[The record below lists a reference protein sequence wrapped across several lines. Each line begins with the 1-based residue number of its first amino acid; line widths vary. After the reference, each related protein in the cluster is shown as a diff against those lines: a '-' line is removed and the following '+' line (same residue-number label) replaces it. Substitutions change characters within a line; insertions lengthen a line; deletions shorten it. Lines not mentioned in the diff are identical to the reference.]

1 LEFARCRI
9 ITLVKRSD
17 APATVAT
24 PQNPKSKATPEVSTH
39 AKAVTASPSVMGALR
54 TAIASVVG
62 IGPKR
67 AVALQS
73 RNIATLADAI
83 LHLPYRY
90 VDLRNRNII
99 AELRP
104 GTDAIVEGRLESVN
118 IRPRRYGNFR
128 SASSARLVDAENRKI
143 KIVWFNLPAYTQF
156 PIGEPVLVCGKV
168 TVGSDG
174 AIELVHPEINRLS
187 GGEVPPIRPVY
198 SLPKEVPQRLFA
210 TVVTTALTK
219 LNGGQYDAELSAMP
233 PEISLESGAPTVVE
247 ALRYLHRPPLDAS
260 VERLDNL
267 DTPAHWGLALDEM
280 FAFQLA
286 LCRDR
291 ARTKRR
297 AGAEMSGPPRLTS
310 DFMGSLPFAPTGA
323 QLHAIDEISSDM
335 AASTQM
341 NRLLIG
347 DVGSGKTLVAF
358 WAAIR
363 AAESGYQTAMM
374 APTELL
380 AEQHFRSFQRL
391 CGRLGLM
398 STILTG
404 KSTGNERARNLR
416 AIERGDF
423 PVVFGTQALIQ
434 EGVKMRNLGLA
445 VIDEQHRFGVFD
457 RARLIALGS
466 QANVMLMTATPI
478 PRSLAQTL
486 FRNLD
491 VSALDEMPPGR
502 TPIATQIFR
511 DDAMGEVEAIVR
523 GEIAKGNRAYY
534 VLPLIEGEDDDER
547 ASVVAMAKR
556 LTASLQGC
564 RIGILHGRMRPAEKE
579 RAMREFR
586 DGVIDVLVSTTVVEV
601 GIDVPEAT
609 VMVIVA
615 AERYGLAQ
623 LHQLRGRVGRGA
635 APSRCCLIV
644 STNAGGVALERLAVL
659 ARSSSGKDVAHA
671 DLRLRGP
678 GDLFGARQT
687 GALPLRFAHFIRD
700 WKMIERAA
708 EMAER
713 WLERDPKLESGASA
727 GARAALARIVDSG
740 FSLGDIG

>member
-1 LEFARCRI
+1 MNA
-9 ITLVKRSD
+9 
-17 APATVAT
+17 
-24 PQNPKSKATPEVSTH
+24 Q
-39 AKAVTASPSVMGALR
+39 
-54 TAIASVVG
+54 AIAQVSALQTSIAFSRG

-67 AVALQS
+67 AIALHERDIDS
-73 RNIATLADAI
+73 LADA
-83 LHLPYRY
+83 LFHLPYRY
-90 VDLRNRNII
+90 IDLRERHHI

-104 GTDAIVEGRLESVN
+104 GMDAVLEGRLEGLN
-118 IRPRRYGNFR
+118 LRPRKYGNFR
-128 SASSARLVDAENRKI
+128 SASSAKLVDLDNRRI
-143 KIVWFNLPAYTQF
+143 RIVWFNLPSYTQF
-156 PIGEPVLVCGKV
+156 PIGEPVLLCGKV
-168 TVGSDG
+168 SAG
-174 AIELVHPEINRLS
+174 ANGEFEIVHPEVHRLAS
-187 GGEVPPIRPVY
+187 DDVPPIRPVY

-210 TVVTTALTK
+210 TVVTDALAQ
-219 LNGGQYDAELSAMP
+219 LQRGEHGAELAAMP
-233 PEISLESGAPTVVE
+233 IELCRESGSATVAE
-247 ALRYLHRPPLDAS
+247 ALGYLHRPPLDADI
-260 VERLDNL
+260 ERLQNA
-267 DTPAHWGLALDEM
+267 DTPAHQALALDEM

-291 ARTKRR
+291 ARTRR
-297 AGAEMSGPPRLTS
+297 RTGAAFDGPQVLTATFL
-310 DFMGSLPFAPTGA
+310 DSLPFVPTAA
-323 QLHAIDEISSDM
+323 QLRAIDEIARDL
-335 AASTQM
+335 AAPTQM

-347 DVGSGKTLVAF
+347 DVGSGKTLIAF
-358 WAAIR
+358 WAAVR
-363 AAESGYQTAMM
+363 AAECGYQTAMM

-380 AEQHFRSFQRL
+380 AEQHDRNFQRL

-398 STILTG
+398 STLLTG
-404 KSTGNERARNLR
+404 KLGGNERARNLR

-423 PVVFGTQALIQ
+423 KVIFGTQALIQ
-434 EGVKMRNLGLA
+434 EGVRMHNLGLA

-486 FRNLD
+486 FRNLN

-511 DDAMGEVEAIVR
+511 DSAMNEVDAIVR
-523 GEIAKGNRAYY
+523 AEIDKGHRAYY
-534 VLPLIEGEDDDER
+534 VLPLIDDEEDGER

-556 LTASLQGC
+556 LEVSLKGC
-564 RIGILHGRMRPAEKE
+564 RIGILHGRMRPTEKE

-586 DGVIDVLVSTTVVEV
+586 DGGLDVIVSTTVVEV

-635 APSRCCLIV
+635 APSRCCLVV
-644 STNAGGVALERLAVL
+644 SAGAGAPALERLAVL
-659 ARSSSGKDVAHA
+659 VRSASGADVAHA

-687 GALPLRFAHFIRD
+687 GALPLRFARFIRD
-700 WKMIERAA
+700 WRMIETVA
-708 EMAER
+708 ELADR
-713 WLERDPKLESGASA
+713 WLICDPGLDTDSSA
-727 GARAALARIVDSG
+727 GARAALARMVDSG

>member
-1 LEFARCRI
+1 MQNSIARVR
-9 ITLVKRSD
+9 
-17 APATVAT
+17 
-24 PQNPKSKATPEVSTH
+24 
-39 AKAVTASPSVMGALR
+39 
-54 TAIASVVG
+54 G

-67 AVALQS
+67 AVALALH
-73 RNIATLADAI
+73 NIETLDDAL

-90 VDLRNRNII
+90 IDMRARHNI
-99 AELRP
+99 ANLRP
-104 GTDAIVEGRLESVN
+104 GMDAVIEGRLEGLSV
-118 IRPRRYGNFR
+118 RPRRYGNFR
-128 SASSARLVDAENRKI
+128 SASSAKLVDSTNRRI
-143 KIVWFNLPAYTQF
+143 RIVWFNLPSYAQF
-156 PIGEPVLVCGKV
+156 PVGEPVLLYGKV
-168 TVGSDG
+168 TAGSAG
-174 AIELVHPEINRLS
+174 GIEIVHPEVHRLAN
-187 GGEVPPIRPVY
+187 GELPPIRPVY

-210 TVVTTALTK
+210 AVVSDALAK
-219 LNGGQYDAELSAMP
+219 LDSDRLDVKLEAMP
-233 PEISLESGAPTVVE
+233 AEVGRESGSLPVAK
-247 ALRYLHRPPLDAS
+247 ALAYLHRPPPDAS
-260 VERLDNL
+260 VELL
-267 DTPAHWGLALDEM
+267 EEAATPAHQALALDEM
-280 FAFQLA
+280 FAFQIA

-291 ARTKRR
+291 ARTRR
-297 AGAEMSGPPRLTS
+297 RTGASLTS
-310 DFMGSLPFAPTGA
+310 PSPLTEAFMASLPFAPTSA
-323 QLHAIDEISSDM
+323 QRRAIGEISSDLAGPM
-335 AASTQM
+335 QM

-358 WAAIR
+358 WAALR
-363 AAESGYQTAMM
+363 AAECGYQTAIM

-380 AEQHFRSFQRL
+380 AEQHHRSFQHL
-391 CGRLGLM
+391 CGRLGVM

-404 KSTGNERARNLR
+404 KITGNQRARNLR

-423 PVVFGTQALIQ
+423 KVVFGTQALIQ
-434 EGVKMRNLGLA
+434 EGVRTGNLGLA

-457 RARLIALGS
+457 RARLVALGS

-502 TPIATQIFR
+502 TPIATAIFPESAMSQV
-511 DDAMGEVEAIVR
+511 DAAVR
-523 GEIAKGNRAYY
+523 AEIAKGNRAYY
-534 VLPLIEGEDDDER
+534 VLPLIDGEDEDER

-556 LTASLQGC
+556 LTETLNGC
-564 RIGILHGRMRPAEKE
+564 RIGILHGRMRPVEKE
-579 RAMREFR
+579 RAMCDFR
-586 DGVIDVLVSTTVVEV
+586 DGAIDVLVSTTVVEV

-635 APSRCCLIV
+635 APSQCCLIV
-644 STNAGGVALERLAVL
+644 SNGAGVIARDRLGVLVRTANGA
-659 ARSSSGKDVAHA
+659 DVAHE

-700 WKMIERAA
+700 WQIIETAA
-708 EMAER
+708 ELAES
-713 WLERDPKLESGASA
+713 WLDRDPKLDSA
-727 GARAALARIVDSG
+727 AAAGLRAVLARMVDSG

>member
-1 LEFARCRI
+1 LERAGTNAQPLAQVSVLQTSIAHSRGI
-9 ITLVKRSD
+9 GEKR
-17 APATVAT
+17 
-24 PQNPKSKATPEVSTH
+24 
-39 AKAVTASPSVMGALR
+39 
-54 TAIASVVG
+54 AIA
-62 IGPKR
+62 
-67 AVALQS
+67 LHD
-73 RNIATLADAI
+73 RNIDNLADAL

-90 VDLRNRNII
+90 IDLRERHRV

-104 GTDAIVEGRLESVN
+104 GMDAVLEGRLEGLN
-118 IRPRRYGNFR
+118 LRPRRYGNFR
-128 SASSARLVDAENRKI
+128 SASSAKLVDSENRRI
-143 KIVWFNLPAYTQF
+143 RIVWFNLPSYTQF
-156 PIGEPVLVCGKV
+156 PVGQPVLLCGKV
-168 TVGSDG
+168 SVGANG
-174 AIELVHPEINRLS
+174 ELEIVHPEVHRLAAD
-187 GGEVPPIRPVY
+187 ELPPIRPVY

-210 TVVTTALTK
+210 AVVTDALAQ
-219 LNGGQYDAELSAMP
+219 LQRGDRGAELAAMP
-233 PEISLESGAPTVVE
+233 IELCRESGSATVAE
-247 ALRYLHRPPLDAS
+247 ALSYLHRPPLDADIG
-260 VERLDNL
+260 RLQNG
-267 DTPAHWGLALDEM
+267 DTAAHQALALDEM

-291 ARTKRR
+291 ARTRR
-297 AGAEMSGPPRLTS
+297 RTGAAFGRPQLLTET
-310 DFMGSLPFAPTGA
+310 FLGALPFMPTAA
-323 QLHAIDEISSDM
+323 QLRAIDEIARDL
-335 AASTQM
+335 AAPTQM

-347 DVGSGKTLVAF
+347 DVGSGKTLIAF
-358 WAAIR
+358 WAAVR
-363 AAESGYQTAMM
+363 AAECGYQTALM

-380 AEQHFRSFQRL
+380 AEQHHRNFQRL

-398 STILTG
+398 STLLTG
-404 KSTGNERARNLR
+404 KLAGNERARNLR

-423 PVVFGTQALIQ
+423 KVIFGTQALIQ
-434 EGVKMRNLGLA
+434 EGVRMQNLGLA

-502 TPIATQIFR
+502 TPIATQIFE
-511 DDAMGEVEAIVR
+511 DAAMNEVDAIVR
-523 GEIAKGNRAYY
+523 AEIDHGHRAYY
-534 VLPLIEGEDDDER
+534 VLPLIDDEDDSER
-547 ASVVAMAKR
+547 ASLVAMAKR
-556 LTASLQGC
+556 LEVSLQGC
-564 RIGILHGRMRPAEKE
+564 RIGILHGRMRPTEKE

-586 DGVIDVLVSTTVVEV
+586 DGALDVIVSTTVVEV

-635 APSRCCLIV
+635 APSRCCLVV
-644 STNAGGVALERLAVL
+644 SAGAGVPALERLAVL
-659 ARSSSGKDVAHA
+659 VRSASGADVAHA

-687 GALPLRFAHFIRD
+687 GALPLRFARFIRD
-700 WKMIERAA
+700 WRMIESAA
-708 EMAER
+708 ELAER
-713 WLERDPKLESGASA
+713 WLIRDPNLDTASSA
-727 GARAALARIVDSG
+727 GARAALARMMDSG

>member
-1 LEFARCRI
+1 MQNSIAFAR
-9 ITLVKRSD
+9 
-17 APATVAT
+17 
-24 PQNPKSKATPEVSTH
+24 
-39 AKAVTASPSVMGALR
+39 
-54 TAIASVVG
+54 G

-67 AVALQS
+67 AIALRK
-73 RNIATLADAI
+73 RNIDTLVDAL

-90 VDLRNRNII
+90 IDMRIRNNV
-99 AELRP
+99 ADLRP
-104 GTDAIVEGRLESVN
+104 GMDAVLEGRLEAFN
-118 IRPRRYGNFR
+118 LRPRRYGNFR
-128 SASSARLVDAENRKI
+128 SASSAKLIDPTNRWI
-143 KIVWFNLPAYTQF
+143 KVVWFNLPSYTQF
-156 PIGEPVLVCGKV
+156 PVGEPVLLCGKV
-168 TVGSDG
+168 SVGGDG
-174 AIELVHPEINRLS
+174 ALEMVHPEVHRLA

-198 SLPKEVPQRLFA
+198 SLPKEVPQRLFVS
-210 TVVTTALTK
+210 VVTEALAK
-219 LNGGQYDAELSAMP
+219 LHGGNFDAELGAMP
-233 PEISLESGAPTVVE
+233 VELNRESGTLPVAE
-247 ALRYLHRPPLDAS
+247 ALRYLHRPPLDTSIEGLESA
-260 VERLDNL
+260 
-267 DTPAHWGLALDEM
+267 DTPAHQALALDEM

-291 ARTKRR
+291 ARTRRR
-297 AGAEMSGPPRLTS
+297 AGAAMAGPSRLTEA
-310 DFMGSLPFAPTGA
+310 FMASLPFAPTRA
-323 QLHAIDEISSDM
+323 QLQAIDEIASDL
-335 AASTQM
+335 AAPTQM

-347 DVGSGKTLVAF
+347 DVGSGKTLIAF
-358 WAAIR
+358 WAALR

-380 AEQHFRSFQRL
+380 AEQHHRSFQRL

-398 STILTG
+398 STLLTG
-404 KSTGNERARNLR
+404 KISGNERARNLR

-423 PVVFGTQALIQ
+423 TLVFGTQALIQ
-434 EGVKMRNLGLA
+434 EGVRMHNLGLA

-486 FRNLD
+486 FRNLN

-502 TPIATQIFR
+502 TPIATQLFR
-511 DDAMGEVEAIVR
+511 DQAMAEVDAIVR
-523 GEIAKGNRAYY
+523 AEIGKGNRAYY
-534 VLPLIEGEDDDER
+534 VLPLIDGEDEDER
-547 ASVVAMAKR
+547 ASVIAMAKR
-556 LTASLQGC
+556 LSASLKGC
-564 RIGILHGRMRPAEKE
+564 RVGILHGRLRAAEKE

-586 DGVIDVLVSTTVVEV
+586 DGALDVLVSTTVVEV

-635 APSRCCLIV
+635 APSRCCLMV
-644 STNAGGVALERLAVL
+644 SNGARDAGLERLAVL
-659 ARSSSGKDVAHA
+659 ARSASGADVAHA

-687 GALPLRFAHFIRD
+687 GALPLRFARFIRD
-700 WKMIERAA
+700 WRMIEIAA
-708 EMAER
+708 ELAER
-713 WLERDPKLESGASA
+713 WLDRDPMLDSPASA
-727 GARAALARIVDSG
+727 GARAALTRILDSG

>member
-1 LEFARCRI
+1 
-9 ITLVKRSD
+9 
-17 APATVAT
+17 
-24 PQNPKSKATPEVSTH
+24 
-39 AKAVTASPSVMGALR
+39 MGGLQTGIAL
-54 TAIASVVG
+54 AHG

-67 AVALQS
+67 AVALQG
-73 RNIATLADAI
+73 RNIATLLDAL

-90 VDLRNRNII
+90 VDLRQRNNI

-104 GTDAIVEGRLESVN
+104 GMDAFVEGHLESVN

-128 SASSARLVDAENRKI
+128 SASSARLVDTTNRKI

-156 PIGEPVLVCGKV
+156 PVGEPVLVCGKV

-174 AIELVHPEINRLS
+174 SIELVHPEINRLS

-210 TVVTTALTK
+210 TVVTSALTK
-219 LNGGQYDAELSAMP
+219 LTGEKYDAELGAMP
-233 PEISLESGAPTVVE
+233 PEVSRESGSPTVVE

-260 VERLDNL
+260 VERLDNA
-267 DTPAHWGLALDEM
+267 DTPAHQGLTLDEM

-297 AGAEMSGPPRLTS
+297 SGASMSGPPRLTS
-310 DFMGSLPFAPTGA
+310 DFMGSLPFAPTNA
-323 QLHAIDEISSDM
+323 QLHAIDEISSDLR
-335 AASTQM
+335 AGTQM

-486 FRNLD
+486 FRNLE

-502 TPIATQIFR
+502 TPIVTQIFR
-511 DDAMGEVEAIVR
+511 DDTVDQVDTIVR

-564 RIGILHGRMRPAEKE
+564 RIGILHGRMRATEKE

-586 DGVIDVLVSTTVVEV
+586 DGAIDVLVSTTVVEV

-644 STNAGGVALERLAVL
+644 SGNAGDLALERLDVL
-659 ARSSSGKDVAHA
+659 VRSAIGVDVAHA

-700 WKMIERAA
+700 WKMIEKAA
-708 EMAER
+708 ELAER
-713 WLERDPKLESGASA
+713 WLERDPKLESAASA